1 MSREMVITFPEGN
14 RVDAQFDGFT
24 VKTDQDG
31 SAPPPFAIFLAS
43 IGTCAGIYVS
53 SFCRNRG
60 IPVDNVK
67 IVQRVSSHP
76 MGGLAKVELEIQ
88 VPPDFPEKYHQ
99 AIIRAADECAVKRTI
114 QNPPEFEVKTVVV

>member
-1 MSREMVITFPEGN
+1 MSGEMVITFPEGN
-14 RVDAQFDGFT
+14 KVDAHFGGFT
-24 VKTDQDG
+24 VNTDQDG
-31 SAPPPFAIFLAS
+31 SAPPPFAFFLAS

-60 IPVDNVK
+60 IPVDNVR
-67 IVQRVSSHP
+67 IMQRVSSGP
-76 MGGLAKVELEIQ
+76 MGGIGKVELEIQ